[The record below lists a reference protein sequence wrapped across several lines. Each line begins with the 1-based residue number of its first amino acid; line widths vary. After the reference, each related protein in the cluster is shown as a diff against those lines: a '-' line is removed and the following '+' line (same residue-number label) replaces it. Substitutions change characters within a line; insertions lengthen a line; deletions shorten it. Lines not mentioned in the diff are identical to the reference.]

1 MILLMV
7 WVFMHG
13 NRIFHRDLKSPNILI
28 DDAGR
33 VKITDFG
40 LSKYV
45 EASITHVTSVTGSPC
60 WTAPE
65 ILLEQDFR
73 EGSDTYSFVG
83 VILWES
89 IKHEKPWGNKNSL
102 QVSIAILNGQTLM
115 SFVLP
120 NELPVEIYE
129 LLRQCLDYTQQTR
142 PSFEIIKDRL
152 KEYLENNQ
160 LPIMKVEDDTIPD
173 SYICPIT
180 FAPMIDPVMCA
191 DVTYL

>member
-1 MILLMV
+1 V
-7 WVFMHG
+7 RG
-13 NRIFHRDLKSPNILI
+13 P
-28 DDAGR
+28 
-33 VKITDFG
+33 
-40 LSKYV
+40 
-45 EASITHVTSVTGSPC
+45 
-60 WTAPE
+60 
-65 ILLEQDFR
+65 Q
-73 EGSDTYSFVG
+73 
-83 VILWES
+83 
-89 IKHEKPWGNKNSL
+89 
-102 QVSIAILNGQTLM
+102 LNGQTLM

-160 LPIMKVEDDTIPD
+160 LPIMKVEDDAIPD

-191 DVTYL
+191 DGHTYERKAIEDWLQNHDTSPTTNEPLVSKHLFLLVLISFITSYCSFTNKSELTKIFCEFINCLFSLKRLLSQF